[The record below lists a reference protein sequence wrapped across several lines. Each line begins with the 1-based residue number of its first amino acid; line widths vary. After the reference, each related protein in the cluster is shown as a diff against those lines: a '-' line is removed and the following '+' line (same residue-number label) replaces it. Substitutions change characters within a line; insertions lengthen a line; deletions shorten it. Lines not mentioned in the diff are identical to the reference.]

1 MTKVLI
7 VEDDKTAL
15 QALCQM
21 VQTAGYIAFIAADTS
36 EAIHTFELEKP
47 GLILVDINLRG
58 ETIGQPMDGLGLID
72 WLKYRHP
79 DHPFTYII
87 VSGEDLRTHQTRAA
101 ATGAFSFVQK
111 PIDADLLLAEIRRA
125 VADAPI
131 AEQPAAVSQ
140 Q

>member
-79 DHPFTYII
+79 DH
-87 VSGEDLRTHQTRAA
+87 
-101 ATGAFSFVQK
+101 
-111 PIDADLLLAEIRRA
+111 
-125 VADAPI
+125 
-131 AEQPAAVSQ
+131 
-140 Q
+140 

>member
-21 VQTAGYIAFIAADTS
+21 VQTAGYMAFIAADTS

-47 GLILVDINLRG
+47 GLVLVDINLRG

-72 WLKYRHP
+72 WLKYRYP
-79 DHPFTYII
+79 DHPFIYII
-87 VSGEDLRTHQTRAA
+87 VSGEDLQTHQNRAA

-131 AEQPAAVSQ
+131 AEQPTAASQ